1 MGLDFFSNK
10 DILSSYFPSK
20 SNHVISNV
28 FFSMDRIAKEKKK
41 RLNECFINRSPEI
54 LKGISQNNC
63 MLFFKLALMEQQ
75 TRKFFD
81 YSIKNLYSKTII
93 IRSKQS

>member
-1 MGLDFFSNK
+1 MELGMTFTGWLRLIYYLETNKKYIYNSFEEMGLDFFSNK

-41 RLNECFINRSPEI
+41 KVKWMFY
-54 LKGISQNNC
+54 Q
-63 MLFFKLALMEQQ
+63 
-75 TRKFFD
+75 
-81 YSIKNLYSKTII
+81 
-93 IRSKQS
+93 